1 MVYARLIDLRLRG
14 LLKPGV
20 WEEYVNYRQINPT
33 EKIQIPADKLIGE
46 E

>member
-14 LLKPGV
+14 LLRPGV
-20 WEEYVNYRQINPT
+20 WEEYVNYKQIDPK